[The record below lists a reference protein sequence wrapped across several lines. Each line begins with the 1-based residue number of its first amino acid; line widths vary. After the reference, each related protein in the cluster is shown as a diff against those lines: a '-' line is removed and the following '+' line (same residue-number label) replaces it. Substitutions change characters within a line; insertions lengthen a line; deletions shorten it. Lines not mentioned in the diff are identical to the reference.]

1 MRIGLLTLGCDKN
14 TVDNEYIAGLFES
27 RGCSVVFEPA
37 AGGPGLDAV
46 VVLTCGFIADAR
58 EQSVEALL
66 AWAEVKTR
74 DGGPRI
80 YAAGCLA
87 QRHAAELLNAIPELD
102 GIAGVGQF
110 EQIVDLVLS
119 GASRANLVRP
129 EPLVEIGSPLPRRR
143 ARALPYA
150 FLKIA
155 DGCNHTCSFCS
166 IPLMKGRLRSVPCD
180 ILLEEARA
188 LLASGVREL
197 ILVAQDIS
205 VYGWDRDDGYELP
218 GLLGDLCALPGD
230 FWVRCMY
237 CYPVGITGELL
248 DVMAAEPKIVP
259 YLDVP
264 LQHFDAD
271 ILRRMRRPSSRIS
284 PRRLVARLRKA
295 IPGIAIRTTLIVG
308 FPGETPAQHRRMLEG
323 IRELRFDWLGAFP
336 YSREP
341 GTSAANAP
349 RQVGNRVRQKRWEAV
364 MAAQAEIAEEQSR
377 SRIGAVER
385 VLVEGYDEDRGLW
398 FGRSGREAPE
408 VDGLVLLHSAGALQ
422 AGQFVAAEVIRAEI
436 YDVIAR
442 VLDAPAPDSGQCR
455 YDGRRNNG
463 K

>member
-1 MRIGLLTLGCDKN
+1 M
-14 TVDNEYIAGLFES
+14 
-27 RGCSVVFEPA
+27 
-37 AGGPGLDAV
+37 
-46 VVLTCGFIADAR
+46 
-58 EQSVEALL
+58 
-66 AWAEVKTR
+66 
-74 DGGPRI
+74 
-80 YAAGCLA
+80 
-87 QRHAAELLNAIPELD
+87 
-102 GIAGVGQF
+102 
-110 EQIVDLVLS
+110 
-119 GASRANLVRP
+119 
-129 EPLVEIGSPLPRRR
+129 
-143 ARALPYA
+143 
-150 FLKIA
+150 
-155 DGCNHTCSFCS
+155 
-166 IPLMKGRLRSVPCD
+166 
-180 ILLEEARA
+180 LLEEARA

-237 CYPVGITGELL
+237 CYPGGITGELL